1 MNDRSAVLLTL
12 SLSSHLIVYFPYS
25 LSHLTHILWIPGERV
40 AMVTGQ
46 GWTPMGHFHLT
57 EMSPVCTWV
66 RLSCRGG
73 NLPKRRCARMCV
85 CVCACM
91 CAHVCV
97 CVASVSYKMPSL
109 EKLMWYE
116 LCYFS
121 SWFWG
126 FILQCFLDYSL
137 NAERAK
143 PRFLSRKAT
152 FCLLIS
158 YINSSRIFHSIVHQ
172 SFI

>member
-1 MNDRSAVLLTL
+1 MTDLQSS
-12 SLSSHLIVYFPYS
+12 SLSPSLPIS
-25 LSHLTHILWIPGERV
+25 LSISLIHCHTSRTYFEYQVRGLLWLRGKGGHLWDIFTWQRCPLCVRGCACPAEV
-40 AMVTGQ
+40 AI
-46 GWTPMGHFHLT
+46 
-57 EMSPVCTWV
+57 C
-66 RLSCRGG
+66 
-73 NLPKRRCARMCV
+73 PKEGAHACV
-85 CVCACM
+85 CVYVRV
-91 CAHVCV
+91 CAHMCV